1 MLVSDW
7 PLSRGTDSS
16 KAIYLAENLNLKHI
30 LKTNTYFETKRLHHF
45 PVLAINTVALIII
58 NVFTP

>member
-1 MLVSDW
+1 MLGSDW
-7 PLSRGTDSS
+7 PISRDADSS

-30 LKTNTYFETKRLHHF
+30 LKTNTYFETKRLHYF
-45 PVLAINTVALIII
+45 PVLTINTMSLIII